1 MTRTMKKPRKAL
13 LYTANAE
20 LRADLLDARAD
31 LAHVRAIHE
40 SVRRTDQASHA
51 RAMVERVSELRQQFA
66 AELHEARKEC
76 WEMACWGMGI
86 FGVLGLIVGGL
97 WLPGVFAWLF

>member
-1 MTRTMKKPRKAL
+1 MKAPTKAS

-31 LAHVRAIHE
+31 LDHVRAIHE

-51 RAMVERVSELRQQFA
+51 RAMVERVSEVRQA
-66 AELHEARKEC
+66 MAGEHREAVKEV
-76 WEMACWGMGI
+76 WEMARWLIGI
-86 FGVLGLIVGGL
+86 GTVAGFIAGAAFL
-97 WLPGVFAWLF
+97 